1 MSDALAV
8 LLWLGVTAYVVF
20 GGADFGAGIWD
31 LVSGRGHRGPRAR
44 DLIDRAITPVW
55 EANHVWVIF
64 SLVICWTAFPTAF
77 AAILSTL
84 WIPFALALLGIIVRG
99 SGFAFRHFLTGT
111 AREVSRWAFAA
122 ASVLTP
128 FFLGAAL
135 GGVASGRVPLGNAA
149 GDPVSS
155 WLNPTSIVVG
165 VLAVLTCT
173 YLAALFLVAD
183 AVRFDDEDLREYFA
197 RRATASAAL
206 VGAIALAGI
215 FVLRDDAPY
224 VGERLTGAALPLLIA
239 SLLAGA
245 ANLVLLR
252 RRARAW
258 TRPLGVAAVVA
269 VVWAWGVAQ
278 YPYLLPTSLT
288 ISDGA
293 AGDPTLQWL
302 LGVAVAAVLVVGP
315 SLALLF
321 SLDRRSMRGEDHGAP

>member
-1 MSDALAV
+1 MSDLLAAV
-8 LLWLGVTAYVVF
+8 LWLGVTTYVVF

-31 LVSGRGHRGPRAR
+31 LVSGRGSHAARVRG
-44 DLIDRAITPVW
+44 LIDKAITPVW

-64 SLVICWTAFPTAF
+64 SLVICWTAFPSAF

-84 WIPFALALLGIIVRG
+84 WIPFALALLGIILRG
-99 SGFAFRHFLTGT
+99 SGFAFRHFLTGR
-111 AREVSRWAFAA
+111 AADASRWAFAV
-122 ASVLTP
+122 ASILTP

-135 GGVASGRVPLGNAA
+135 GGIASGRVPLGNAE
-149 GDPVSS
+149 GDPLTS

-183 AVRFDDEDLREYFA
+183 ATRYDDEELAAYFG
-197 RRATASAAL
+197 RRAMVAAAA
-206 VGAIALAGI
+206 VGVVALIGI

-224 VGERLTGAALPLLIA
+224 VGDRLTGAALPLLLV
-239 SLLAGA
+239 SLLAGG

-252 RRARAW
+252 RRIRPW
-258 TRPLGVAAVVA
+258 TRPVGVLAVVA
-269 VVWAWGVAQ
+269 VIWAWGVAQ

-288 ISDGA
+288 IDAGA
-293 AGDPTLQWL
+293 AGDPTLTWL
-302 LGVAVAAVLVVGP
+302 LGVAVAAVLTVGP

-321 SLDRRSMRGEDHGAP
+321 SLDRRSMLGEDHGPS